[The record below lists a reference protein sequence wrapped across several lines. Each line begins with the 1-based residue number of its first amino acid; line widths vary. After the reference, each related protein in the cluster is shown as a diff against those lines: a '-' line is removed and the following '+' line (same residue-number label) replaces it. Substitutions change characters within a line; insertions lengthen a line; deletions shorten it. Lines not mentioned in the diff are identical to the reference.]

1 MKAVVLVGGEG
12 TRLRPLTET
21 IPKPL
26 IPLVDRPFLYHV
38 LDHVARHGVDEVRLS
53 SSYLEETFSPALAG
67 RAGRLTVTW
76 IPEPMP
82 LGTGGAVANAAL
94 GLDETFLV
102 LNGDIL
108 TDLDLTAMVARHRET
123 RATATIAL
131 TPVQDA
137 RPFGLVAMDDDGA
150 VREFREKPEQEVP
163 GLINAGTYVLEPAA
177 LAQVPGGRAVSIERE
192 TFPALIGSEAPVQGF
207 VSTAYWID
215 VGTPQKYLRASF
227 DALEGRIGGL
237 AYVAPHVEGT
247 ARVSL
252 QAHLGR
258 WVVVGPGAMV
268 EDDAEVE
275 DSVLLEGAS
284 VGEGAKVRE
293 SIIGPLARVGQGAV
307 VEGAVLAEGAVIPPG
322 SSSVGA
328 RIGPGRTLDV

>member
-1 MKAVVLVGGEG
+1 
-12 TRLRPLTET
+12 LRPLTET

-163 GLINAGTYVLEPAA
+163 GLINAGTYVLEPSV
-177 LAQVPGGRAVSIERE
+177 LDLVEPGVQTSVERDVFPRLVGDGLFARVAPGRWVDI
-192 TFPALIGSEAPVQGF
+192 
-207 VSTAYWID
+207 
-215 VGTPQKYLRASF
+215 GTPATYLRAN
-227 DALEGRIGGL
+227 LEQMPPGGL
-237 AYVAPHVEGT
+237 IDPSASIDPSATVVD
-247 ARVSL
+247 S
-252 QAHLGR
+252 
-258 WVVVGPGAMV
+258 VVGPGSVVAERAAV
-268 EDDAEVE
+268 ER
-275 DSVLLEGAS
+275 SVLLPG
-284 VGEGAKVRE
+284 
-293 SIIGPLARVGQGAV
+293 ARVG
-307 VEGAVLAEGAVIPPG
+307 P
-322 SSSVGA
+322 GA
-328 RIGPGRTLDV
+328 RLTERIVWAEEEPVW